1 MTETHATAPVF
12 PPGRYGRRRSPRRT
26 PRWLP
31 AVLALAVAGAGV
43 LLAVRLYA
51 QYGDSTYEVT
61 TTRFGEVTEHG
72 VTVEFTVVVPPGGSA
87 VCIVRA
93 RAYAGQE
100 VGSARVPVTAPP
112 GERRASMS
120 YQLATT
126 ERAYLAE
133 AVRCGPARDRADRLS
148 RRPLP
153 AQPRWLAD
161 HAGTR

>member
-1 MTETHATAPVF
+1 VTETHATAPVF

-51 QYGDSTYEVT
+51 QYGDPTYQVT
-61 TTRFGEVTEHG
+61 TTRVGEVTDRG

-112 GERRASMS
+112 GERLASRS

-133 AVRCGPARDRADRLS
+133 AVRCGPA
-148 RRPLP
+148 
-153 AQPRWLAD
+153 
-161 HAGTR
+161 G